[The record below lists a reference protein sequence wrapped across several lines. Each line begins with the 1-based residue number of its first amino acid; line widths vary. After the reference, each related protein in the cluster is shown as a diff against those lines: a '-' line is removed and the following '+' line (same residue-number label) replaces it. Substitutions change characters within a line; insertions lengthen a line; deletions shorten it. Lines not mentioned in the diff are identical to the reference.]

1 MTMYIALLHE
11 PLTEPL
17 VDQLKEEL
25 KSHEDLFSFGE
36 KAWILKTNISDIE
49 YARELFN
56 LSAECETP
64 QVGAVFKL
72 NGSYSGY
79 YYEQLWDW
87 LKEARQENG

>member
-11 PLTEPL
+11 PLSQPL
-17 VDQLKEEL
+17 VDRIK
-25 KSHEDLFSFGE
+25 EDLKGHEGLFPFGE
-36 KAWILKTNISDIE
+36 TAWILKTNISDVE
-49 YARELFN
+49 YAREMFN
-56 LSAECETP
+56 LSAESETP

-79 YYEQLWDW
+79 YYEPLWDW